1 MHVAIDAR
9 LADISPGGIAQYTLQ
24 LARAL
29 AALPGEHHVTLLR
42 SARPRVPAEQVEGVH
57 VRRMLTPPHHRW
69 ERLALALELLPLR
82 PRVLHSPDFIPPLRF
97 GWRSVITVHDLG
109 FLHFPDTLTPASRRY
124 YGQIGRAVREADRI
138 IAVSRCTRDDLERL
152 LGVEPERIT
161 VILEAADPS
170 FHPVEPESARAIAG
184 RLLGVD
190 RPYLLFVGSFEP
202 RKNLV
207 TLLEAFARVRREQD
221 ILLALVGRRGWLYEP
236 IFARLRALD
245 LEPHVRIVEGI
256 PHAMLPPLYSAAQAL
271 AFPSLYEGF
280 GLPPLEAMACGCPVV
295 ASDRAALPEII
306 GDAGLLVPADDPA
319 ALALAL
325 LRVSSDPRLR
335 SALIQRGLARAR
347 TFSWQRAARET
358 LAVYR
363 EVTA

>member
-29 AALPGEHHVTLLR
+29 AGLPGEQRVTLLR
-42 SARPRVPAEQVEGVH
+42 SARPRVPTEPVDGLAE
-57 VRRMLTPPHHRW
+57 RRALTPPHHRW

-82 PRVLHSPDFIPPLRF
+82 PRVVHSPDFIPPLRL

-124 YGQIGRAVREADRI
+124 YGQIRRAVREADHI
-138 IAVSRCTRDDLERL
+138 IAVSRCTRDDLQRL
-152 LGVEPERIT
+152 LGVDPARIS

-170 FHPVEPESARAIAG
+170 FCPVEPAAALAAAR
-184 RLLGVD
+184 RRLGVD

-207 TLLEAFARVRREQD
+207 TLLEAFALIRRERD
-221 ILLALVGRRGWLYEP
+221 VLLALVGRRGWLYEP
-236 IFARLRALD
+236 IFERLRALR
-245 LEPHVRIVEGI
+245 LEPYVKIVEDI
-256 PHAMLPPLYSAAQAL
+256 PHAALPPLYSAALAL

-306 GDAGLLVPADDPA
+306 GDAGLLVPADDPT
-319 ALALAL
+319 ALAAAL
-325 LRVSSDPRLR
+325 LRIISDERLR
-335 SALIQRGLARAR
+335 AELVQRGLARAGA
-347 TFSWQRAARET
+347 FSWRRAALET

-363 EVTA
+363 EVAA

>member
-29 AALPGEHHVTLLR
+29 AALPGEQHVTLLR
-42 SARPRVPAEQVEGVH
+42 SARPRVPAEDVAGVR

-82 PRVLHSPDFIPPLRF
+82 PRVLHSPDFIPPLRL

-124 YGQIGRAVREADRI
+124 YGQIRRAVREADRI
-138 IAVSRCTRDDLERL
+138 IAVSRCTRDDLVHL
-152 LGVEPERIT
+152 LGVGPERIT
-161 VILEAADPS
+161 VILEAADPT
-170 FHPVEPESARAIAG
+170 FRPIEPESARAIAG

-236 IFARLRALD
+236 IFERLRALD

-256 PHAMLPPLYSAAQAL
+256 SHAMLPPLYSAAQAL

-363 EVTA
+363 EVAA